1 MNIPRLLNLNKL
13 LKDKSY
19 FLFGPR
25 QTGKSWLIDHTLSQY
40 RVYNLLESETY
51 LKLSYAPQRIREEI
65 TPEDRFIIIDEIQK
79 LPALLDEVHLIIE
92 KNSIHFLLTG
102 SSARKLKRSGVNLLG
117 GRARMQ
123 HLHPLS
129 YAELKENFDLT
140 RALNHGLLP
149 SLYFS
154 SAPEQ
159 DLKAYIGMYL
169 KEEIAAEGLA
179 RNIPAFSRFLEVA
192 ALCNAKLI
200 NFTNISN
207 DAQVAR
213 TTIHEYFEILKD
225 TLLGYEVTAWKKSI
239 KRKPVSTSKFYF
251 FDTGVVRTLQHRSEV
266 QPGSPEFGELFETY
280 LCHELHAYMDYRL
293 TNGFINYWRSLSGA
307 EVDFILNDQIAIE
320 VKTSATISNADLKGL
335 KALQE
340 EKSDIKHYVM
350 VCFEK
355 TPRLVDNIHIL
366 PWKVFLEK
374 LWSDYF
380 ISEKE

>member
-1 MNIPRLLNLNKL
+1 MNIPRQLDLNKL

-19 FLFGPR
+19 FLIGPR
-25 QTGKSWLIDHTLSQY
+25 QTGKSWLIDRTLSQY
-40 RVYNLLESETY
+40 RIYNLLESETY
-51 LKLSYAPQRIREEI
+51 LKLSYSPQRIREEI
-65 TPEDRFIIIDEIQK
+65 TSKDKIIIIDEIQK
-79 LPALLDEVHLIIE
+79 LPSLLDEVHLIIE
-92 KNSIHFLLTG
+92 KFSIHFLLTG

-123 HLHPLS
+123 HFHPLS

-154 SAPEQ
+154 ESVDQ

-169 KEEIAAEGLA
+169 KEEIAAEGLS

-200 NFTNISN
+200 NYTNIAN

-225 TLLGYEVTAWKKSI
+225 TLIGYEVTAWKKSK
-239 KRKPVSTSKFYF
+239 KRKPLSTSKFYF

-266 QPGSPEFGELFETY
+266 KPGSPEFGELFETY
-280 LCHELHAYMDYRL
+280 LCHELHTYVDYRSPDGL
-293 TNGFINYWRSLSGA
+293 INYWRSTSGV
-307 EVDFILNDQIAIE
+307 EVDFIMNDKIAIE
-320 VKTSATISNADLKGL
+320 IKTSATISHTDLKGL

-340 EKSDIKHYVM
+340 EKSNIKHYIM

-355 TPRLVDNIHIL
+355 TPRFVDNIHIL

-374 LWSDYF
+374 LWDDYF
-380 ISEKE
+380 IAD